1 MVTREELFQETEQQ
15 IEETTELLR
24 SCFHDLGAM
33 VYDKPSILPGEMG
46 VSLLGEIRKAQ
57 DEKARADGK
66 RAEDLAF
73 VKEYDSKRER
83 KLLLDEEVE
92 NIRERE
98 KDVRLR
104 LGALIY
110 EQCSLGLLD
119 RDKFSS
125 VYADA
130 DEEKLLS
137 EKAEGKSLF
146 SRLASRSALSRLK
159 KCDSSRYLDY
169 SSLADSE
176 ENAVAISGINA
187 KALVEELET
196 IKAEKEK
203 KEEEREEL
211 SVFIS
216 ENVSKR
222 RGLEKGGLEENED
235 SVNDSQVSLREC
247 LINYGN
253 YLYDRGGSW
262 IGEDTPP
269 EVLDILQKIIDVQN
283 EYKTLNERK
292 NQLKAEAKAD
302 DYKAL
307 IEEEKERIRILEGE
321 REKIALQIEDIKKE
335 IARLESLVDRLI
347 K

>member
-1 MVTREELFQETEQQ
+1 M
-15 IEETTELLR
+15 
-24 SCFHDLGAM
+24 
-33 VYDKPSILPGEMG
+33 
-46 VSLLGEIRKAQ
+46 
-57 DEKARADGK
+57 
-66 RAEDLAF
+66 
-73 VKEYDSKRER
+73 
-83 KLLLDEEVE
+83 
-92 NIRERE
+92 
-98 KDVRLR
+98 
-104 LGALIY
+104 
-110 EQCSLGLLD
+110 
-119 RDKFSS
+119 
-125 VYADA
+125 
-130 DEEKLLS
+130 S

-169 SSLADSE
+169 SSLADRE
-176 ENAVAISGINA
+176 ENAVAISGANA
-187 KALVEELET
+187 KALVEELEA
-196 IKAEKEK
+196 IKVEKEK